1 MLDPAF
7 GYLIVAGTAL
17 LFASA
22 AIQKFRSLTRFAA
35 IVAAYRV
42 LPASIGGPVAWLISC
57 LEAAIA
63 VALMWAPARK
73 AAVIAAMVLL
83 IAYASGMSV
92 NLLRGRRDLDCGCG
106 ASRDR
111 RPIAAWMVWRN
122 AFLAVAVGITLLPW
136 SQRSL
141 YFTDSLTLVGGL
153 AVAITLY
160 AAADRLF
167 GDVAPKGLMLRSH
180 S

>member
-17 LFASA
+17 LLAGA
-22 AIQKFRSLTRFAA
+22 AIQKFRGLARFAD
-35 IVAAYRV
+35 IVVAYRV
-42 LPASIGGPVAWLISC
+42 LPPAFGGPVARLIPC

-63 VALMWAPARK
+63 LALVWQPVRNG
-73 AAVIAAMVLL
+73 AVIAAMVLL
-83 IAYASGMSV
+83 IAYAAGLSV

-106 ASRDR
+106 AARDR

-122 AFLAVAVGITLLPW
+122 LLLAVALGFAVLPW
-136 SQRSL
+136 SSRSL
-141 YFTDSLTLVGGL
+141 NLTDWLTIVGGL
-153 AVAITLY
+153 TVVTTLY

-167 GDVAPKGLMLRSH
+167 GDVVPKTLMLRSH